1 MSGTYYTDDRDETDY
16 MDPTDPTAATDRG
29 DTREMRG
36 IRESR
41 ETRDD
46 VERTFAA
53 PAPPR
58 GRGFAHTWWGKAWLK
73 ALEETALDGAPLA
86 TGRRHAREGAVGA
99 VTVRPGR
106 ITAVVQDRDGTAYRS
121 DVLLQR
127 LSEEEWDRFLD
138 MAVDRAGHIAA
149 LLDREMPPHLVED
162 AAAAGVELLPG
173 IGDLEPECGCEAWDH
188 CAHSAA
194 LCYQMARLLDQ
205 DPFVL
210 LLIRGRSERRLLDE
224 LHVRS
229 VARASRAGG
238 ARAGGTEGETP
249 DAEAAASEAAGVDA
263 VTAFAARDILPP
275 LPAPPPVPREPGQ
288 PPALDAETD
297 PSLTAGPSSGADGPP
312 EMDADVLE
320 FLATDAAARALRM
333 LSDALAPDHE
343 QQPPEAELTLRQDSV
358 RLAAA
363 TSDTRLLARL
373 AAGTGRQ
380 RAELD
385 LAVRAWRLGGA
396 AALAVL
402 EDDWTPEPEA
412 LARARA
418 ALDTAWEDG
427 DRPLLRAMGAGRW
440 SVADAS
446 AQLRYGRDGRWWPY
460 RKERGRWAPAGPA
473 AHDPAAALADAL
485 DEG

>member
-1 MSGTYYTDDRDETDY
+1 MSGTDGTDGWGGRDGGGSQGGRDS
-16 MDPTDPTAATDRG
+16 RG
-29 DTREMRG
+29 G
-36 IRESR
+36 G
-41 ETRDD
+41 DD
-46 VERTFAA
+46 IERTFAA
-53 PAPPR
+53 QAPAP
-58 GRGFAHTWWGKAWLK
+58 GRGFAHTWWGRAWLK

-86 TGRRHAREGAVGA
+86 KGRRHAREGAVGA

-188 CAHSAA
+188 CAHSAS
-194 LCYQMARLLDQ
+194 LCYQMAKLLDQ

-229 VARASRAGG
+229 VARASRA
-238 ARAGGTEGETP
+238 AGTEAEEAPDMEETVA
-249 DAEAAASEAAGVDA
+249 DTVGVLT
-263 VTAFAARDILPP
+263 VMAFAARDILPP
-275 LPAPPPVPREPGQ
+275 LPAPPPLPREPGQ
-288 PPALDAETD
+288 PPALDTGTE
-297 PSLTAGPSSGADGPP
+297 PSVADSSSGT
-312 EMDADVLE
+312 DASPGVDVDALE
-320 FLATDAAARALRM
+320 LLAADAAARALRM

-343 QQPPEAELTLRQDSV
+343 QQPLEDELTLRQDGV

-373 AAGTGRQ
+373 AVGTGRQ

-402 EDDWTPEPEA
+402 EDEWTPEPEA
-412 LARARA
+412 LARAEA
-418 ALDTAWEDG
+418 ALATAWEDG
-427 DRPLLRAMGAGRW
+427 DRPRLRALGAGRW

-446 AQLRYGRDGRWWPY
+446 AQLRYGHDGRWWPY
-460 RKERGRWAPAGPA
+460 RKEHGRWAPAGPA
-473 AHDPAAALADAL
+473 AHDPAAALAEVL
-485 DEG
+485 SEG